1 MTKKYVK
8 SGQQIMLKRCIN
20 RKKFNWEKKLHMNYP
35 TYPTSILFCS
45 LNFALK
51 KGTNFGKNKNMQ
63 KLS

>member
-8 SGQQIMLKRCIN
+8 SGQQIMLKRCMRKLEKIQLGK
-20 RKKFNWEKKLHMNYP
+20 KKF
-35 TYPTSILFCS
+35 YPTSILFCS